1 MPFSGKEKIDFIL
14 GSGNLLLNF
23 AKAIGEQQEQK
34 IKLKLR
40 MTHQF
45 ISDLLGI
52 NRVTGVRIL
61 KKLKE
66 MNLIEQSRHYFY
78 ITDPEGL
85 KKYQKQLISIDI

>member
-1 MPFSGKEKIDFIL
+1 
-14 GSGNLLLNF
+14 
-23 AKAIGEQQEQK
+23 
-34 IKLKLR
+34 
-40 MTHQF
+40 
-45 ISDLLGI
+45 LLGI